1 MSEKMFIAD
10 ASHEKEI
17 IKCIGSMWMYYM
29 IKTSP
34 LIKETLGLSDLE
46 GRKNFFALCAF
57 VYSPIIEMENVD

>member
-1 MSEKMFIAD
+1 
-10 ASHEKEI
+10 
-17 IKCIGSMWMYYM
+17 M

-46 GRKNFFALCAF
+46 GRKFFFVLCAF